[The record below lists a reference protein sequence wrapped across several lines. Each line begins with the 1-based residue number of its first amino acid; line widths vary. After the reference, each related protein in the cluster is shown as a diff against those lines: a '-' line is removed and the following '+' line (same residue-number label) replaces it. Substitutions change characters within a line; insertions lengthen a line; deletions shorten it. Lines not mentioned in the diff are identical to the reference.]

1 MFPLISV
8 DPKSLVPLLGK
19 VCVVVRVNTT
29 PVENRSVVKE
39 LKLPSTEND
48 PSELVVV
55 SGLDGTD
62 LPDTLAPVNEIS
74 TLPLAVLMLALV
86 LLFSV
91 QFVAA
96 LQLLNAP
103 AVE

>member
-8 DPKSLVPLLGK
+8 DPKSVEPLLGK
-19 VCVVVRVNTT
+19 VCVVVRVNST
-29 PVENRSVVKE
+29 PVENTSVVKE

-55 SGLDGTD
+55 SGPDGTD
-62 LPDTLAPVNEIS
+62 LPDTLVPVNEIS
-74 TLPLAVLMLALV
+74 TLPLAVLMVASV

-96 LQLLNAP
+96 LQLLNSP
-103 AVE
+103 TVE